1 MISYFQVTLIR
12 GLELFGVDLR
22 EFSQVM
28 QKKAA
33 SSTSGK
39 NIERLFSLIISPLV
53 GERADSKGAEVLV
66 QGTFVKQVCAL
77 LAGIDLYILMTASI
91 NTSLIYAD
99 RYNIPSKWIEIKDK
113 PAKKSK

>member
-39 NIERLFSLIISPLV
+39 NIERRFSFCNYLSPS
-53 GERADSKGAEVLV
+53 R
-66 QGTFVKQVCAL
+66 
-77 LAGIDLYILMTASI
+77 
-91 NTSLIYAD
+91 
-99 RYNIPSKWIEIKDK
+99 R
-113 PAKKSK
+113 KSRL